1 MGSRD
6 QQKRLIFIAA
16 FCGPGFCDM
25 MLTRDQRKRLILIA
39 AVLLSVLPG
48 FACRCF
54 SQQQAQQ
61 PAQQRAQEPAK
72 ELTFPIEGFLVEGNT
87 LLPPEVVQD
96 TLETMIGPGKKASDV
111 ETARDTLEKLYH
123 SKGYPTILV
132 SIPEQRVQEGIIRL
146 DVTES
151 KVAKLATAGNRYVTS
166 EKILNSLPSMKPGAV
181 LYTPDVQKEIG
192 KANENADVKVTPSLS
207 QGNEP
212 GTVDVDLKVEDT
224 LPLHASLELS
234 DRYSPNTTPLRLNA
248 VIHYD
253 NLWQSDHSLSLQYQN
268 SPQDPNQVE
277 VGAAAYSLPAPW
289 AVTHTILF
297 SGIWNSSNSA
307 FGEGFSAI
315 GKGKMFGARYV
326 LPLPAL
332 TNYSHNLI
340 IGLDYKDFQN
350 LTSQLTNTPSTS
362 SNAQNPPVTYVPLSL
377 VYTSFLTDPR
387 GMTQFNTGLNMA
399 FRGLISDETAFAQ
412 NRFDARGDYLYA
424 TGGVQRTQD
433 LFAGTK
439 LFVKADGQVSDAPLI
454 NNEQYAGGGLD
465 NVRGYHETEALGDSA
480 VHTIVEFRGPE
491 MAASH
496 GVCDGKLQCTPCVFY
511 DQAHLFIMDPL
522 AGQETRFILEGTGVG
537 VKGTYDKCFE
547 YETYWA
553 TALTSTEHTKAGDN
567 MVHFRVKYLY

>member
-1 MGSRD
+1 MGSRNHR
-6 QQKRLIFIAA
+6 KRLIFIA
-16 FCGPGFCDM
+16 
-25 MLTRDQRKRLILIA
+25 
-39 AVLLSVLPG
+39 VLLLGILTG

-54 SQQQAQQ
+54 SQEPAQQ
-61 PAQQRAQEPAK
+61 PAQQQTQQQAQERAQEPAQQPEQ

-96 TLETMIGPGKKASDV
+96 TLEAMIGPDKKASDV
-111 ETARDTLEKLYH
+111 ETARETLEKLYH
-123 SKGYPTILV
+123 SKGYPTVLV
-132 SIPEQRVQEGIIRL
+132 GIPEQRVQEGIIRL

-151 KVAKLATAGNRYVTS
+151 KVAKLQTVGNRYVTS
-166 EKILNSLPSMKPGAV
+166 EKILSNLPSLKPGAV
-181 LYTPDVQKEIG
+181 LYTPDVQKEIS
-192 KANENADVKVTPSLS
+192 KANESADVKVTPSLS
-207 QGNEP
+207 QADA

-224 LPLHASLELS
+224 LPLHASLEIS
-234 DRYSPNTTPLRLNA
+234 DRYSPDTTPLRLNA

-253 NLWQSDHSLSLQYQN
+253 NLWQADHSLSLQYQN

-289 AVTHTILF
+289 APTHTILF

-315 GKGKMFGARYV
+315 GKGKMFGTRYV

-332 TNYSHNLI
+332 TNYTHNLI
-340 IGLDYKDFQN
+340 IGLDYKDFEN
-350 LTSQLTNTPSTS
+350 LTSQLTNPSKANN
-362 SNAQNPPVTYVPLSL
+362 NANAENPPVTYVPLSL
-377 VYTSFLTDPR
+377 AYTSFLTDPR
-387 GMTQFNTGLNMA
+387 GVTQFNAGLNMA

-424 TGGVQRTQD
+424 TGVVQRTQD

-480 VHTIVEFRGPE
+480 LHSTVQFLGPE

-496 GVCDGKLQCTPCVFY
+496 GVCDGKLQCTPYIFY

-522 AGQETRFILEGTGVG
+522 PGQEASFNLEGTGVG
-537 VKGTYDKCFE
+537 VKGVYNKCFE
-547 YETYWA
+547 YETCWA
-553 TALTSTEHTKAGDN
+553 TALTSTEHTKSGSD
-567 MVHFRVKYLY
+567 MIHFRVKYLY